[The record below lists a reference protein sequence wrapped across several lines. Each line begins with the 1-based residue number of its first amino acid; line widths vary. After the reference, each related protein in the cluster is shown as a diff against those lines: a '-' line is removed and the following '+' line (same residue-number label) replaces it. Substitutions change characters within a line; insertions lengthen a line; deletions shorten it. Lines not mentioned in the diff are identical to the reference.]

1 MGQTESSSAAP
12 DMPEQQAFR
21 EVYGELVEA
30 IQDPVYLAANLYSAG
45 LIPLAV
51 RAEMTTPGVSRFEKN
66 EKLFTAVESQIKVN
80 PHNYLRFLSVLSRDS
95 SLKPLVEKLQ
105 NAFIIYR
112 EGGGHMQ
119 HAARTKSKLRRT
131 TTMSKRKR
139 PRQILAMTTVD
150 CKSLYNC
157 TAELLYLIAD
167 TLGVC

>member
-21 EVYGELVEA
+21 KVYGELVEA

-66 EKLFTAVESQIKVN
+66 EKLLTAVESQIKVN
-80 PHNYLRFLSVLSRDS
+80 PHNYIRFLSVLSRDS
-95 SLKPLVEKLQ
+95 SLKPLIEKLQ
-105 NAFIIYR
+105 NALYR

-131 TTMSKRKR
+131 TTKSRRKR
-139 PRQILAMTTVD
+139 PNQIPAMTTVD

-157 TAELLYLIAD
+157 TAELLY
-167 TLGVC
+167 